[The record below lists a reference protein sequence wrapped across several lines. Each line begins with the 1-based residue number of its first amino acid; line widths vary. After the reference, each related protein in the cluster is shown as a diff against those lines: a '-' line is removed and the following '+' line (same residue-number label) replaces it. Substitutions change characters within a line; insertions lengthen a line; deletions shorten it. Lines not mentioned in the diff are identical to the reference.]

1 MKLYDRMLLL
11 KRAVIVACNPDTE
24 SVQIVYTDKN
34 KSITSNHIASD
45 VDHMKK
51 LSLSNDTQRMAEIL
65 MDYSEIFFA
74 CENIDTKDQYDMIKY
89 DTKINDTFYQILST
103 GQCNMYLIE
112 LMNVMGIS
120 IDQFDNK
127 KIIELIKQKT
137 NKTKIIKCLQ
147 LVIVEYICLFFLPHN
162 NNKND
167 HNNKFIKNVLNMI
180 SWLLCTPN
188 AINTTNDDNDKHN
201 KQIINIIGSIVRKK
215 LLFNND
221 NLITCIIDFFLWFEN
236 ALGAC
241 LNVNDN
247 HVLFVTTIVN
257 YLTNICCVLNTM
269 NVDFN
274 QQIKQLLVDKSTSND
289 QKNTKIHELM
299 GIEKID
305 LGQILG
311 SLIINNFISNNEIK
325 ILKLIESLV

>member
-1 MKLYDRMLLL
+1 
-11 KRAVIVACNPDTE
+11 
-24 SVQIVYTDKN
+24 
-34 KSITSNHIASD
+34 
-45 VDHMKK
+45 MKK
-51 LSLSNDTQRMAEIL
+51 LSLSNDTQKMAEIL

-89 DTKINDTFYQILST
+89 DTKINEAYYQILST
-103 GQCNMYLIE
+103 GQCNIYLIE

-137 NKTKIIKCLQ
+137 NRTKIIKCLQ

-162 NNKND
+162 NND
-167 HNNKFIKNVLNMI
+167 HNNRFIKNVLNMI

-221 NLITCIIDFFLWFEN
+221 NSIKCIIDFFLWFEN
-236 ALGAC
+236 ALGTC
-241 LNVNDN
+241 
-247 HVLFVTTIVN
+247 FK
-257 YLTNICCVLNTM
+257 
-269 NVDFN
+269 F
-274 QQIKQLLVDKSTSND
+274 K
-289 QKNTKIHELM
+289 
-299 GIEKID
+299 
-305 LGQILG
+305 
-311 SLIINNFISNNEIK
+311 
-325 ILKLIESLV
+325 